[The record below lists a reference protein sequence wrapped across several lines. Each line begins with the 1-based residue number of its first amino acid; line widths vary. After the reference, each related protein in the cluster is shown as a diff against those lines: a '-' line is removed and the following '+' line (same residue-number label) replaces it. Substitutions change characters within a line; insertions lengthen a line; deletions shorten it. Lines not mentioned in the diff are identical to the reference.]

1 VGNDDKER
9 LIVAPEFTRGSAGIR
24 ARLDREESEL
34 FRRLL
39 SEMQTLLADTS
50 GPNDLIKG
58 RLYPSA
64 YEDPE
69 DERVYREM
77 VRGDLERAKLDA
89 VEAVAKAVAGR
100 KAINI
105 EIPTDQADSWLTV
118 LTDMRL
124 AIGTRLDV
132 DEDKMSSEPSL
143 EDPDA
148 PALAVMHWL
157 GWMQEMILEQ
167 LLTTADNEGGA

>member
-1 VGNDDKER
+1 MP
-9 LIVAPEFTRGSAGIR
+9 PEFTRGRAGIR

-39 SEMQTLLADTS
+39 SEMRVLLTDESEPT
-50 GPNDLIKG
+50 DLIKG
-58 RLYPSA
+58 RLFPSA

-69 DERVYREM
+69 EERAYREM

-89 VEAVAKAVAGR
+89 VDVVVNTVSGR
-100 KAINI
+100 KAIDV
-105 EIPTDQADSWLTV
+105 EITTDQVDSWLTV

-132 DEDKMSSEPSL
+132 DEAKMSSEPSL